1 MSLEQVSIRVDPR
14 LLKELDRIANKK
26 YKRRSDVI
34 RDALVDYVEHDVEI
48 QEVKELVIDQFL
60 KGKISFEEF
69 GRIVGFDI
77 AEQVKIAKET
87 LQESISRA
95 KKDSRKNS

>member
-14 LLKELDRIANKK
+14 LLRELDRIANKK

-48 QEVKELVIDQFL
+48 QEVKELIIDQFL
-60 KGKISFEEF
+60 KGKIGFEEF

-95 KKDSRKNS
+95 KKDSRQNS